1 MRLLRASLKKLIN
14 FVSSS
19 ELMQFN
25 SQIVSYMAEQLV
37 HRSALNGNLKF
48 ACEVLRK
55 KYSVGQE
62 ASSSLLIECKNL
74 EAVEQQSLGDM
85 SESGQDERIFKLASE
100 LLLSDEGSLRKLSAQ
115 VLNEAQHLAQLECI
129 LNTLRKIRWKHL
141 KLRSKERLER
151 CVEETEAVCEEEEE
165 ESGSEGEECGEE
177 KLEEEKLDRILE
189 VIRSVFVEHKIKVS
203 EQLTEMQKIMSMTV
217 DDDLLTHLQ

>member
-1 MRLLRASLKKLIN
+1 
-14 FVSSS
+14 
-19 ELMQFN
+19 
-25 SQIVSYMAEQLV
+25 MAEQLV

-48 ACEVLRK
+48 ACEMLRR
-55 KYSVGQE
+55 KYSCQE
-62 ASSSLLIECKNL
+62 TNSSLLIESKNL
-74 EAVEQQSLGDM
+74 EVVEQQSLGDL
-85 SESGQDERIFKLASE
+85 SENSQDERIFRLASE

-141 KLRSKERLER
+141 KLRSKEKLEQ
-151 CVEETEAVCEEEEE
+151 CIEEVDAVCGDFE
-165 ESGSEGEECGEE
+165 ESASEDDEFEKGDCDE

-189 VIRSVFVEHKIKVS
+189 VIRSVFLEHKVQVS
-203 EQLTEMQKIMSMTV
+203 EQLTEMQKIMSISA

>member
-1 MRLLRASLKKLIN
+1 
-14 FVSSS
+14 
-19 ELMQFN
+19 
-25 SQIVSYMAEQLV
+25 MAEQLV

-62 ASSSLLIECKNL
+62 ASSS
-74 EAVEQQSLGDM
+74 
-85 SESGQDERIFKLASE
+85 
-100 LLLSDEGSLRKLSAQ
+100 SLRKLSAQ